1 LSAGGGVDCTIKT
14 CDPRIVSSKQGSYS
28 PSEKTGQDDLPNST
42 PKLTQIRLV
51 RSMLFVHE
59 KILRGAFLDIS
70 SEYLFYVV
78 GIGGKGKK
86 NLLMYLLF
94 I

>member
-1 LSAGGGVDCTIKT
+1 
-14 CDPRIVSSKQGSYS
+14 
-28 PSEKTGQDDLPNST
+28 
-42 PKLTQIRLV
+42 
-51 RSMLFVHE
+51 VHE